1 MKKIKI
7 ISLCLLCIILTGCG
21 GKEKE
26 AKTISDYLAVCDNN
40 GLTSIDKMEQ
50 YTNDS
55 YITDSK
61 ACVLDDEEIEM
72 VVYDSSDS
80 AKKAQDNQ
88 IEQFKSFRSTSNIIE
103 KDKGKNYYKYTM
115 ITNGYYIVSS
125 RIDNTLIFTK
135 IILDDKETL
144 DKLLNELDY

>member
-1 MKKIKI
+1 MEKLKI
-7 ISLCLLCIILTGCG
+7 ISLCLLCMILTGCG

-26 AKTISDYLAVCDNN
+26 VKTINDYQVACENN
-40 GLTSIDKMEQ
+40 GLTMIDKTEQ
-50 YTNDS
+50 YKNDS
-55 YITDSK
+55 YITNSK
-61 ACVLDDEEIEM
+61 ACILNDEEIEM
-72 VVYDSSDS
+72 VAYDSSDS

-115 ITNGYYIVSS
+115 ITNGYYIISS
-125 RIDNTLIFTK
+125 RVDNTLIFTRIK
-135 IILDDKETL
+135 LDDKEAV